1 MKALMNKDRFT
12 SLELVDLI
20 NQFRQQE
27 GNRKK
32 LKHKTLLD
40 IIRDEFEE
48 EINGQKILPVE
59 YRDQKGE
66 MRPMFI
72 LTLSESRQVLLRESK
87 FVRKSVI
94 KYIEK
99 LEKKLQELMIEK
111 STAHW
116 LETRRQ
122 GKLTRRAETDTI
134 KELVEYA
141 RGQGSKNADKL
152 YMIYSKLANKMAGVE
167 NRDSAGVMELN
178 NLSLI
183 EGIILSI
190 IRQGMAEGKHY
201 KAIYQDCKQGLATFR
216 EVARIEEVARLEV
229 IG

>member
-1 MKALMNKDRFT
+1 MKDLMNKDRFT

-27 GNRKK
+27 GNRKR
-32 LKHKTLLD
+32 LRHADFLNVV
-40 IIRDEFEE
+40 RNEFEE
-48 EINGQKILPVE
+48 EIAERKISPGSYKDSNNQE
-59 YRDQKGE
+59 
-66 MRPMFI
+66 RPMFI

-94 KYIEK
+94 RYIEK
-99 LEKKLQELMIEK
+99 LETKLQALMIEK
-111 STAHW
+111 STTHW

-122 GKLTRRAETDTI
+122 GKLTRRSETDTI

-167 NRDSAGVMELN
+167 NREEASVMELN

-183 EGIILSI
+183 EIIILQVI
-190 IRQGMAEGKHY
+190 KQGMAEEKHY
-201 KAIYQDCKQGLATFR
+201 KEIYQDCKAKLETFR
-216 EVARIEEVARLEV
+216 NVAYLET
-229 IG
+229 I